1 MNLFEVVSAIVD
13 DKKEQIVQEINIINE
28 GIVYLQLTQES
39 LMESDIISDS
49 IIEKTF
55 DCINNRRSLQL
66 IKAKLLQILPL
77 ISNTDEVSD
86 IYSYYGVS
94 RNKWL
99 EEYKKG
105 KA

>member
-1 MNLFEVVSAIVD
+1 MSIYDVIKELVD

-28 GIVYLQLTQES
+28 GITYLQLEEDDLIS
-39 LMESDIISDS
+39 SDIISDD

-66 IKAKLLQILPL
+66 IKAKFEY
-77 ISNTDEVSD
+77 ISLNISDTDEVSD
-86 IYSYYGVS
+86 IYTHYGIC
-94 RNKWL
+94 RNEWL
-99 EEYKKG
+99 ENYRKG